1 MKNIKYLFI
10 SAIVFLLTSCSTQNF
25 YMSQGDNNKNEPKLT
40 EPSDNED
47 KSGEKE
53 KDDKIPDEKDDS
65 VAKTK
70 VEEDNK
76 DSEKVIKDEDKSDS
90 NEDKDMTDQAE
101 MSGEYLVTDIEP
113 YAQKGYYTYK
123 QGKKMGGDT
132 YNNFFSLA
140 KYDGG
145 EYCSFNLKG
154 NYKKLKGIIGNID
167 GDDQSNFKVSILGD
181 KKELESYEIKEGD
194 LPIEIEVDITGVK
207 ELRFEITEGSTS
219 YHTYYLGFGDMEVL
233 K

>member
-1 MKNIKYLFI
+1 MKNLKYLFI
-10 SAIVFLLTSCSTQNF
+10 TAMVFLLTSCSTQNF

-40 EPSDNED
+40 ESSDNED

-53 KDDKIPDEKDDS
+53 DKIPDEKDDS
-65 VAKTK
+65 EANKK
-70 VEEDNK
+70 EK
-76 DSEKVIKDEDKSDS
+76 DSKYSKKVIENEDKSDS
-90 NEDKDMTDQAE
+90 DEDKDMADEAE

-113 YAQKGYYTYK
+113 YAQNGYYTYK

-132 YNNFFSLA
+132 YNNFFALA

-167 GDDQSNFKVSILGD
+167 GDEQSNFKVSILGD

-194 LPIEIEVDITGVK
+194 LPIEIEVDINGVK

-219 YHTYYLGFGDMEVL
+219 YHTYYLGFGNMEVL